1 MDPAAAQ
8 VPHRR
13 EREGGGEEVWSRRR
27 LVWGKRCEI
36 HPPLVSRGRSGA
48 GGRRRP
54 PELALE
60 DVDFIHQ
67 LGELVEGGDGA
78 PSGNTGF
85 RNPAQE
91 EELPND
97 HVGGHE
103 QREEEPPRV
112 GGPAEPVPEE
122 ALRRALVFHWG
133 EIGFELRR
141 QGAAPGQRVLGASQ
155 PVPLGRGR
163 RPQGGTG
170 ELLPKRQQTSASVS
184 EESKPVYGSDVTKGN
199 VFGCSET
206 QTVNIRDITSTQTL
220 IKRLG

>member
-1 MDPAAAQ
+1 MDPTAAQ

-13 EREGGGEEVWSRRR
+13 EREGGGEEVWSHRR
-27 LVWGKRCEI
+27 LVRGKRCKI
-36 HPPLVSRGRSGA
+36 HPALVCRGRSGA
-48 GGRRRP
+48 GGRRRL

-78 PSGNTGF
+78 PAGNTGF

-103 QREEEPPRV
+103 QREEEPLRV

-133 EIGFELRR
+133 EIGFELRHQR
-141 QGAAPGQRVLGASQ
+141 APPGQRVLGASQ
-155 PVPLGRGR
+155 PVPQGRGR
-163 RPQGGTG
+163 RPQGGT
-170 ELLPKRQQTSASVS
+170 EEFLLKQQQQKSASVS
-184 EESKPVYGSDVTKGN
+184 DESKLNKVRISPRILRTEPG
-199 VFGCSET
+199 
-206 QTVNIRDITSTQTL
+206 R
-220 IKRLG
+220 